1 MSILRVENLVKTYP
15 GSGGGL
21 GRRREPVRA
30 VDDVSFAVE
39 RGECLGIVGE
49 SGSGKTTISRAI
61 LGLETPT
68 SGRILFEGTDIS
80 KLSPRAMRD
89 VRARIQ
95 VVFQDP
101 YASLNPRMSVRD
113 IIAEPMEIH
122 RSTVGLNDRQISARV
137 VELLRLVRMEEGHA
151 RRYPHEFSGG
161 QRQRI
166 GIARALACKPELIV
180 LDEPTSALDVSVQAQ
195 VLNIMRDLQRER
207 GLTYLFISHNLAV
220 VRHVSD
226 EVGVMYLGRLVEWA
240 DKETLFRA
248 PRHPYTRMLLDAI
261 PDIAMTGRARTP
273 VQGEVPNPL
282 SPPAGCAF
290 HPRCPYAD
298 ERCSRERPAL
308 LEFEGIRVA
317 CHAVTEGRIAGR
329 A

>member
-195 VLNIMRDLQRER
+195 VLALLIGLQAELN
-207 GLTYLFISHNLAV
+207 LTYVFISHDLAV
-220 VRHVSD
+220 IR
-226 EVGVMYLGRLVEWA
+226 YICNRAALIYRGRLVEEGPTERIFDHPESDYA
-240 DKETLFRA
+240 RLLLGAMPDVDPDKSPF
-248 PRHPYTRMLLDAI
+248 
-261 PDIAMTGRARTP
+261 RTP
-273 VQGEVPNPL
+273 AAAL
-282 SPPAGCAF
+282 PA
-290 HPRCPYAD
+290 
-298 ERCSRERPAL
+298 
-308 LEFEGIRVA
+308 
-317 CHAVTEGRIAGR
+317 
-329 A
+329 